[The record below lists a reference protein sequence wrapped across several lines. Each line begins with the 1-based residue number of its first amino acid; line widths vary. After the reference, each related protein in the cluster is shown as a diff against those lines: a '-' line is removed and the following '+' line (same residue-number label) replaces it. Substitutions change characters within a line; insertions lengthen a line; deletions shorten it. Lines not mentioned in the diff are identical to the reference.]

1 MPSDNILLS
10 SHVLVNRFCEKRK
23 RLYVQT
29 APAPGTATA
38 SPSSEP
44 RVPVLPRAQ
53 RRRPEHKAS
62 PKRPR
67 FLYRARLVQAGAKG
81 QERKTRRARPSYE
94 IPPSGPRLQHQ
105 HQGRGPAPSPPAL
118 PARQLGTASRARL
131 NEMDA
136 GGGDS
141 DPAQIGGANQ
151 RLGARR

>member
-94 IPPSGPRLQHQ
+94 IPLWASSPT
-105 HQGRGPAPSPPAL
+105 PAPGPWACTQPSRPASPA
-118 PARQLGTASRARL
+118 AGDCQQSSAERDGCGRRRFGSR
-131 NEMDA
+131 
-136 GGGDS
+136 S
-141 DPAQIGGANQ
+141 D
-151 RLGARR
+151 RRG